1 MPNNNGNF
9 SAKSKEVI
17 ETSKALASEYGHA
30 YVGTEHLLLSLI
42 RVEDSIANAVLTEH
56 GILEDEVGEKIEE
69 LSGTSDTHNTP
80 KDFTPRTKKLLQNS
94 HNISLELGTNYIGTE
109 HLLLA
114 ILRDEETLAYKVLDA
129 MQLDLESLA
138 EDIYNR
144 IGGSPD
150 TMTMGPTNIF
160 GGGQFS
166 PNYQNKKNAPKSKTG
181 TPVLDKFSR
190 DFTAKS
196 KEGIFD
202 PIVGRETEIERIIQ
216 ILSRRTKNNPV
227 LVGDPGVGKTA
238 VIEGLA
244 QKITSGDVPELLKDK
259 RVIALDMN
267 AVVAGTKYRG
277 EFEERMK
284 KIVEEVKKNQ
294 NVILFIDEIHTIV
307 SAGNS
312 EGGLNASNILK
323 PSLSRGEVQVIG
335 ATTLDEYRKYIEKNA
350 ALERRFQPVVVDEPS
365 EEEAI
370 QMLKGLRDK
379 YEAHHGVKITEEAI
393 EAAVRLSA
401 RYIADRFLPDKAID
415 LLDESASKVRL
426 SNYTAPPSIKEIERE
441 LVELEKEKEEAI
453 KTEVFEKASLIKQK
467 ENKLKEELKKS
478 KEEWKSGS
486 KEESVVNESDVADVV
501 TTWTGVPVKRIS
513 GDEKSKL
520 IDLES
525 KLHERIIGQEEAVKN
540 VARAIRRGRVGLKD
554 PKRPI
559 GSFLF
564 LGPTGVG
571 KTELCKAL
579 AEILFGDESMI
590 IRLDMS
596 EFMERHSSSKIIGPP
611 PGYVGY
617 DDGSH
622 FSEKIRR
629 RPYSVV
635 LLDEIEK
642 AHPDVFNVLLQV
654 LEDGHITDSQGRK
667 VSFKNTV
674 IIMTSNA
681 GAKSIINPKKLGF
694 TSDSSVEKSYEDM
707 KKNVMS
713 EIKDIFRP
721 EFLNRIDEITVF
733 HPLSKED
740 IKEIASKMVEE
751 VSIRVEKNMN
761 IKLSV
766 TEEAIERIANEG
778 FDTKFGA
785 RPLRRAIQNKIEDKL
800 AEEVLNGNLQE
811 GCKAQI
817 DYKKEAFTIKK
828 KR

>member
-1 MPNNNGNF
+1 MTNNNGNF
-9 SAKSKEVI
+9 SQKSQEVI
-17 ETSKALASEYGHA
+17 EASKGFAAEYGHA
-30 YVGTEHLLLSLI
+30 YVGTEHILLALLH
-42 RVEDSIANAVLTEH
+42 VEDSIANEVLADN
-56 GILEDEVGEKIEE
+56 GISELDVEEKIEE
-69 LSGTSDTHNTP
+69 LSGAVDEHESP
-80 KDFTPRTKKLLQNS
+80 KDFTPRTKKLLENS
-94 HNISLELGTNYIGTE
+94 HNISSDLGTNYIGTE

-114 ILRDEETLAYKVLDA
+114 IIKDHD
-129 MQLDLESLA
+129 SLA
-138 EDIYNR
+138 FKILSSLKVNVNAIVQEIYER
-144 IGGSPD
+144 LGIGGN
-150 TMTMGPTNIF
+150 TMTMDNPM
-160 GGGQFS
+160 QFS
-166 PNYQNKKNAPKSKTG
+166 PVFQTKQDKNKSKTN
-181 TPVLDKFSR
+181 TPVLDKFSK
-190 DFTAKS
+190 DFTSKN

-202 PIVGRETEIERIIQ
+202 PIVGREKEIERIIQ

-244 QKITSGDVPELLKDK
+244 QKILSGDVPELLKNK
-259 RVIALDMN
+259 RVISLDMN
-267 AVVAGTKYRG
+267 SVVAGTKYRG

-284 KIVEEVKKNQ
+284 KIVEEVKRAK
-294 NVILFIDEIHTIV
+294 NVILFIDEIHTII
-307 SAGNS
+307 SAGSS

-323 PSLSRGEVQVIG
+323 PSLSRGEVQVVG
-335 ATTLDEYRKYIEKNA
+335 ATTMDEYRKYIEKNA

-370 QMLKGLRDK
+370 KMLQGLRDK
-379 YEAHHGVKITEEAI
+379 YEAHHGVKITEAAI
-393 EAAVRLSA
+393 SAAVKLSA

-426 SNYTAPPSIKEIERE
+426 SSYTFPPEIKEIERE
-441 LVELEKEKEEAI
+441 LDSLDKEKEEAI
-453 KTEVFEKASLIKQK
+453 KTESFEKAGLIKQRESELK
-467 ENKLKEELKKS
+467 EKLKEEKESWQSKS
-478 KEEWKSGS
+478 KDGG
-486 KEESVVNESDVADVV
+486 VVDESDVADVV
-501 TTWTGVPVKRIS
+501 TTWTGVPVKRIA

-520 IDLES
+520 IKLEE
-525 KLHERIIGQEEAVKN
+525 KLHERIIGQDEAVKSIS
-540 VARAIRRGRVGLKD
+540 RAIRRGRVGLKD
-554 PKRPI
+554 PKRPT

-579 AEILFGDESMI
+579 AEILFGDENMI

-617 DDGSH
+617 DDGGH

-642 AHPDVFNVLLQV
+642 AHPDVFNILLQV

-694 TSDSSVEKSYEDM
+694 TSGSSLEKSYEEM

-733 HPLSKED
+733 NPLSKED
-740 IKEIASKMVEE
+740 IKEIASKMINEVVE
-751 VSIRVEKNMN
+751 RVEKNMN
-761 IKLSV
+761 IKISI
-766 TEEAIERIANEG
+766 TEEAIEQIAEEG

-785 RPLRRAIQNKIEDKL
+785 RPLRRAIQTQIEDKL
-800 AEEVLNGNLQE
+800 AEEVLNGNLEE
-811 GCKAQI
+811 GAKAQI
-817 DYKKEAFTIKK
+817 DYKKEQFTIKK